1 MIALIVAYTKNRVIG
16 NKGQIPWRIK
26 GEQKRF
32 KELTTGNAVV
42 MGRRSY
48 EEIGRPLPNRMTY
61 VVSNTK
67 NFDQEGVK
75 TVGSID
81 EAIRLAGDKDVY
93 ISGGAGIYRE
103 AMEMVDRMYITEIDV
118 EIEGDTYFPE
128 FDKKDFTYYVDKC
141 VDGEIPYKYVT
152 YTRIRYPRKC
162 ACCNEGIIEEK
173 YGICD
178 VCGWEDDKVQN
189 ADVHFAGGANR
200 LSLIDHCREH
210 FKDSRIKYYHIEQFD
225 RTDLV
230 RTVYTTVADSAW
242 KYGKEGSFQNCIRL
256 ANTMGIKPDNMVM
269 LNQTHSDGIR
279 VITHEDGGEMVVRPM
294 TADGCDGMI
303 TSEAGIMLC
312 TVEADCVP
320 VYILDPKHPAI
331 GMVHSGWKGTASHIV
346 VRAIEKMMKT
356 YGSKANDIL
365 VAFGPCIC
373 GNCYEVGSELRDEFA
388 ANYHADEIEAIFKPA
403 QDDKYMLDLKK
414 AIRISLKWTG
424 IRGENIFDTGRC
436 TKESADLCSWR
447 RDNPVMKS
455 MLTGIMLH

>member
-1 MIALIVAYTKNRVIG
+1 
-16 NKGQIPWRIK
+16 
-26 GEQKRF
+26 
-32 KELTTGNAVV
+32 
-42 MGRRSY
+42 
-48 EEIGRPLPNRMTY
+48 
-61 VVSNTK
+61 
-67 NFDQEGVK
+67 
-75 TVGSID
+75 
-81 EAIRLAGDKDVY
+81 
-93 ISGGAGIYRE
+93 
-103 AMEMVDRMYITEIDV
+103 
-118 EIEGDTYFPE
+118 
-128 FDKKDFTYYVDKC
+128 
-141 VDGEIPYKYVT
+141 
-152 YTRIRYPRKC
+152 
-162 ACCNEGIIEEK
+162 
-173 YGICD
+173 
-178 VCGWEDDKVQN
+178 
-189 ADVHFAGGANR
+189 
-200 LSLIDHCREH
+200 
-210 FKDSRIKYYHIEQFD
+210 
-225 RTDLV
+225 
-230 RTVYTTVADSAW
+230 
-242 KYGKEGSFQNCIRL
+242 
-256 ANTMGIKPDNMVM
+256 
-269 LNQTHSDGIR
+269 
-279 VITHEDGGEMVVRPM
+279 
-294 TADGCDGMI
+294 
-303 TSEAGIMLC
+303 MLC